1 MSLALQKSEVT
12 AFDMV
17 IKLIEGDIKDLPE
30 ETIAVREQW
39 RAKRALENQETL
51 QKFEPSTVKSLRET
65 IAPLMQWRNILK
77 VAGAGAAY
85 SFDLTITKM
94 QAALLQGSSSVDDF
108 KIEILEQINELQ
120 MHLNPVRQKADEIKK
135 VKSDE
140 FWNNLSFEG
149 LENLR
154 KSLREIMH
162 YREKTGSISP
172 PAKIIDIS
180 EEKEGIVQHQ
190 PPQNFLNWD
199 ESVS

>member
-1 MSLALQKSEVT
+1 
-12 AFDMV
+12 
-17 IKLIEGDIKDLPE
+17 
-30 ETIAVREQW
+30 
-39 RAKRALENQETL
+39 
-51 QKFEPSTVKSLRET
+51 
-65 IAPLMQWRNILK
+65 MQWRNILK

-94 QAALLQGSSSVDDF
+94 QAALLKGSSSVDDF

-135 VKSDE
+135 IKSDD
-140 FWNNLSFEG
+140 FWKNLSFEG

-154 KSLREIMH
+154 MSLREIMH

-172 PAKIIDIS
+172 PPKVIDIS

-190 PPQNFLNWD
+190 RTSKFS
-199 ESVS
+199 EFG